1 MAPVLEI
8 SVFCECFSVFLASPN
23 PVSTFNALIFPNS
36 CCPQLLWTEGDR
48 RDVPT
53 SQALWGAQP
62 AERAGVFFA
71 YILQDMWLN
80 LWSPKSNNI
89 HLGFSLLAND
99 QESFC
104 SLTNKA
110 LFSWLMLMTF
120 RLGFFPIHTSMWIP
134 QNWHS
139 FFGGDCLCFCKQ
151 SCWDVPCLSQVLIY
165 ETKAIHSIFKNY
177 FAFPSPAHSLA

>member
-1 MAPVLEI
+1 MRSSFQTLVVL
-8 SVFCECFSVFLASPN
+8 
-23 PVSTFNALIFPNS
+23 S
-36 CCPQLLWTEGDR
+36 CCGLKGTGGMCPPVRLCEEHSLLREQEFSL
-48 RDVPT
+48 PT
-53 SQALWGAQP
+53 FCRICHLTS
-62 AERAGVFFA
+62 V
-71 YILQDMWLN
+71 
-80 LWSPKSNNI
+80 SPKSNNI

-165 ETKAIHSIFKNY
+165 ETKAIHSIFKNC